1 MRLLFSLLLAAVIGM
16 PAFADDILRFQVD
29 PAWPK
34 PLPNDWIMGQAAG
47 VAVDAQGH
55 IWVNANTG
63 AYKRHWGAYGKKPT
77 DEKLPYSPAA
87 APSPQFGNPV
97 HRGHSC

>member
-34 PLPNDWIMGQAAG
+34 PLPNDKVTLDADNAIELYDQGADHGAHE
-47 VAVDAQGH
+47 VATCGEHELV
-55 IWVNANTG
+55 
-63 AYKRHWGAYGKKPT
+63 RPR
-77 DEKLPYSPAA
+77 S
-87 APSPQFGNPV
+87 
-97 HRGHSC
+97 